1 MKIEELII
9 SELVYSLQ
17 KRLTKNTIEDLQ
29 KQNVKVFSDKKN
41 ECIDNFWEELCISVQ
56 DKTVDKHKKEKI
68 KSFLFEN
75 LEKTFESLLLYEKIA
90 FWLKSENGTLW
101 LYENKDKS
109 FTLEFI
115 PYSFEECK
123 DILFNIVINEANSF
137 VNDNIYEY
145 INLFSNT
152 FEEEI
157 DEDDKL
163 IVYE

>member
-1 MKIEELII
+1 MKTEELII

-17 KRLTKNTIEDLQ
+17 KRLTKDIIEDLQ
-29 KQNVKVFSDKKN
+29 KRDVMFFSDKKN
-41 ECIDNFWEELCISVQ
+41 ECIANFWEELCISIQ
-56 DKTVDKHKKEKI
+56 DKTVDEDLREKI
-68 KSFLFEN
+68 KFSLSEF
-75 LEKTFESLLLYEKIA
+75 LEKNFESLLLYEKIA

-109 FTLEFI
+109 ITLDSI
-115 PYSFEECK
+115 PYELIDCK
-123 DILFNIVINEANSF
+123 EILFNSIIDEANSF

-152 FEEEI
+152 FDEER

-163 IVYE
+163 VVYE

>member
-1 MKIEELII
+1 MKTEELII

-17 KRLTKNTIEDLQ
+17 KRLTKDIIEDLQ
-29 KQNVKVFSDKKN
+29 KQEVKFFSDKRN
-41 ECIDNFWEELCISVQ
+41 ECIANFWEELCISIQ
-56 DKTVDKHKKEKI
+56 DKTVDNDLREKI
-68 KSFLFEN
+68 KSSLSEF
-75 LEKTFESLLLYEKIA
+75 LEKSFESLLLYEKIA

-109 FTLEFI
+109 ITLDSIPYEFI
-115 PYSFEECK
+115 DCK
-123 DILFNIVINEANSF
+123 EILFNTIMDEANSF

-152 FEEEI
+152 FDEER

-163 IVYE
+163 VVYE